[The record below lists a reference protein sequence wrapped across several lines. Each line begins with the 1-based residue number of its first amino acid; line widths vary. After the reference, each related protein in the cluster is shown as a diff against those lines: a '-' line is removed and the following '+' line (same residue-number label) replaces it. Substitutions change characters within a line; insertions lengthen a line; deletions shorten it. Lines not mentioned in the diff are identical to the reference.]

1 MNDQLDA
8 SRTGG
13 SSPPVWSEQLIDEI
27 SSILADALVAAVEG
41 ERQRVVAAPSTDSP
55 RGMDSRPRI
64 LDVA

>member
-13 SSPPVWSEQLIDEI
+13 SSPPVWSEHLIDEI
-27 SSILADALVAAVEG
+27 SSVLADALVADVEG
-41 ERQRVVAAPSTDSP
+41 EQQRVVAEPSTDSP
-55 RGMDSRPRI
+55 RGSDSRPPL